1 MIKKTIQYFL
11 YFLIL
16 LTIGV
21 LYLSYFGLET
31 KRFNQVIKDKISETN
46 SKIDIELNKVKIILN
61 LSNFTVGIKTKNP
74 NIIFE
79 NKKIRLE
86 KIRSDFS
93 IGSIFKKE
101 FALKNAKITTKEN
114 SLKDIIKIGR
124 IYKNTP
130 QLSIFNKMVK
140 QGLIIADIDLSFDDK
155 GKLTNNFKVNG
166 SIRDAKIRLLNEKSI
181 NNISFNFNIIDKQY
195 LLEKGKIE
203 YEKLNLH
210 SKKIKVNNK
219 EQYFLFEGDISST
232 KSLVDLNLLTAIF
245 KNNLENIGI
254 NNLENIGI
262 NNVNFGSENNFSFR
276 LEKKF
281 KISNFKNNSKID
293 LQKLTYKKR
302 SNTLKKYIPNYN
314 DSVELIDHKVELF
327 ISKNELLIKGNGNF
341 SIDEKIDKINYE
353 VKSND
358 NKYNFKSQIEVN
370 NIPLQIKLLN
380 YTKKESKNALI
391 NIEGSYKKN
400 QDIYFKNILL
410 KEFKNIFKID
420 GLSLSQ
426 NYKINS
432 IEEIYLDF
440 LNDNEKKNKVSFK
453 RNKKNYELSG
463 KIFDGTNLVNQIL
476 ESDSEE
482 NVFYRLNDFNSVVK
496 ITLNKVFI
504 DDSNYLNNFNGSLK
518 FNKSNLKNLNL
529 SASFSDNKKL
539 TFTIKTD
546 QNNQKITT
554 LFSEHAKPLVKK
566 YKFIKGFEEGYLDFY
581 SIKKKNISR
590 SNLKINDFKLKELPA
605 LTKILTL
612 ASLQGIADLLTGEG
626 IRFNKF
632 EMKFRNEKKIMTIDE
647 IYAIGP
653 AISIMMDG
661 YVQNDELISLRGTLV
676 PATTLNKVIGSIP
689 FLGDILVGKKT
700 GEGVFGVSFK
710 IKGPPKKLKTTVNPI
725 KTLTPRFIT
734 RTLEKIKK
742 N

>member
-1 MIKKTIQYFL
+1 MIKKTIKYFL

-16 LTIGV
+16 ITIGV
-21 LYLSYFGLET
+21 FYLSYYGIET

-46 SKIDIELNKVKIILN
+46 NKIDIELNKVKIILN
-61 LSNFTVGIKTKNP
+61 LSNFTIGIKTKNP

-79 NKKIRLE
+79 NNKIKLE
-86 KIRSDFS
+86 TIGTDFS
-93 IGSIFKKE
+93 IGSFFKKE
-101 FALKNAKITTKEN
+101 FAINNAKITTKEN
-114 SLKDIIKIGR
+114 SLKDIIR
-124 IYKNTP
+124 IARIFKNTP
-130 QLSIFNKMVK
+130 QLFILNKMAKEGV
-140 QGLIIADIDLSFDDK
+140 IIADINLNFDDK
-155 GKLTNNFKVNG
+155 GKLTKGYNIKG
-166 SIRDAKIRLLNEKSI
+166 SVKDGKIRLFNKKNI
-181 NNISFNFNIIDKQY
+181 NNISFDFSIKNKQY
-195 LLEKGKIE
+195 LLENGQIE
-203 YEKLNLH
+203 YEKLKLSSEN
-210 SKKIKVNNK
+210 IKVNDKN
-219 EQYFLFEGDISST
+219 QYFLFEGDVSSP
-232 KSLVDLNLLTAIF
+232 KSLVNSNLLTVIF
-245 KNNLENIGI
+245 K

-281 KISNFKNNSKID
+281 KISNFKINSKID

-302 SNTLKKYIPNYN
+302 SNSLKKYIPNYN
-314 DSVELIDHKVELF
+314 DSVELIDHKIELL
-327 ISKNELLIKGNGNF
+327 ISKNKLLIKGNGNF
-341 SIDEKIDKINYE
+341 LINEKIDKINYE

-358 NKYNFKSQIEVN
+358 DKYNFKSQIELN
-370 NIPLQIKLLN
+370 NIPLQIKLFN
-380 YTKKESKNALI
+380 YTKKENKNSLL

-400 QDIYFKNILL
+400 QNIYFKNILL
-410 KEFKNIFKID
+410 KEFKNSFKAN

-426 NYKINS
+426 NYKVNS

-440 LNDNEKKNKVSFK
+440 LNDNEKKNKVLFK

-463 KIFDGTNLVNQIL
+463 KFFDGTNLVNQIL
-476 ESDSEE
+476 ESDSEG
-482 NVFYRLNDFNSVVK
+482 NVFDFLNDFNSVVK
-496 ITLNKVFI
+496 ISLNKIFI
-504 DDSNYLNNFNGSLK
+504 DDINYLNNLNGNLK
-518 FNKSNLKNLNL
+518 FNKSSLKNLDLKAN
-529 SASFSDNKKL
+529 FSDNKSL
-539 TFTIKTD
+539 TFTVKTD

-554 LFSEHAKPLVKK
+554 LFSEYAKPLVKK

-581 SIKKKNISR
+581 SVKKNNISS
-590 SNLKINDFKLKELPA
+590 SNLKINDFKLNELPA

-626 IRFNKF
+626 IRFNEF
-632 EMKFRNEKKIMTIDE
+632 EMKFRNEKKLMTIDE

-661 YVQNDELISLRGTLV
+661 YVQKDELISLRGTLV
-676 PATTLNKVIGSIP
+676 PATTLNKIIGSLP
-689 FLGDILVGKKT
+689 LLGDILVGKKT

-710 IKGPPKKLKTTVNPI
+710 IKGPPKKTKTTVNPI

>member
-1 MIKKTIQYFL
+1 MIKKTIKYFL
-11 YFLIL
+11 YFIILIL
-16 LTIGV
+16 IGIF
-21 LYLSYFGLET
+21 YLSYYGIET
-31 KRFNQVIKDKISETN
+31 KRFNQVIRDKISESDN
-46 SKIDIELNKVKIILN
+46 KIDIELNKVKIILN

-86 KIRSDFS
+86 KIQSDFS
-93 IGSIFKKE
+93 IGSFFKKE

-130 QLSIFNKMVK
+130 QLYIFNNMVK

-155 GKLTNNFKVNG
+155 GKLTNNYKVKG
-166 SIRDAKIRLLNEKSI
+166 SIRDLKIRLLNKKSI

-195 LLEKGKIE
+195 LLEKGKFE
-203 YEKLNLH
+203 YEKLKLY

-219 EQYFLFEGDISST
+219 EQYFLFEGDVSSV

-245 KNNLENIGI
+245 KNNLENIGV

-293 LQKLTYKKR
+293 LQKLTYKKS

-314 DSVELIDHKVELF
+314 DTVELIDHKVELF

-341 SIDEKIDKINYE
+341 SIDEKINKINYE
-353 VKSND
+353 IKSND
-358 NKYNFKSQIEVN
+358 NKYDFKSQIEVN

-380 YTKKESKNALI
+380 YTKKESKNALL

-400 QDIYFKNILL
+400 QNIYFKNILF

-440 LNDNEKKNKVSFK
+440 LNNNEKKNKVSFR

-463 KIFDGTNLVNQIL
+463 KIFDGTNLLNQIL

-482 NVFYRLNDFNSVVK
+482 NFFYRLNDFNSVVEISFNK
-496 ITLNKVFI
+496 IFI
-504 DDSNYLNNFNGSLK
+504 DDINYLNNLSGNIK
-518 FNKSNLKNLNL
+518 FNKSILKNLDLKAN
-529 SASFSDNKKL
+529 FSDNKNL
-539 TFTIKTD
+539 TFTVKTD
-546 QNNQKITT
+546 SNNQKITT
-554 LFSEHAKPLVKK
+554 LFSEYAKPLVKK

-581 SIKKKNISR
+581 SVKKNNTSN

-626 IRFNKF
+626 IRFNEF
-632 EMKFRNEKKIMTIDE
+632 EMKFRNEKNLMTIDE

-653 AISIMMDG
+653 AISLMMDG
-661 YVQNDELISLRGTLV
+661 YVQKDNLISLRGTLV
-676 PATTLNKVIGSIP
+676 PATTLNKVIGSLPI
-689 FLGDILVGKKT
+689 LGDILVGKKI

-710 IKGPPKKLKTTVNPI
+710 IKGPPKKTKTTVNPI

-742 N
+742 

>member
-1 MIKKTIQYFL
+1 MIKKTIKYFL

-16 LTIGV
+16 ITIGV
-21 LYLSYFGLET
+21 FYLSYYGIET

-46 SKIDIELNKVKIILN
+46 NKIDIELNKVKIILN
-61 LSNFTVGIKTKNP
+61 LSNFTIGIKTKNP

-79 NKKIRLE
+79 NNKIKLE
-86 KIRSDFS
+86 TIGTDFS
-93 IGSIFKKE
+93 IGSFFKKE
-101 FALKNAKITTKEN
+101 FAINNAKITTKEN
-114 SLKDIIKIGR
+114 SLKDIIGIAR
-124 IYKNTP
+124 IFKNTP
-130 QLSIFNKMVK
+130 QLFVLNKMVK
-140 QGLIIADIDLSFDDK
+140 EGVIIADINLNFDDK
-155 GKLTNNFKVNG
+155 GKLTKGYNIKG
-166 SIRDAKIRLLNEKSI
+166 SVKDGKIRLFNKKNI
-181 NNISFNFNIIDKQY
+181 NNISFDFNIKNKQY
-195 LLEKGKIE
+195 LLENGQIE
-203 YEKLNLH
+203 YEKLKLS
-210 SKKIKVNNK
+210 SKKIKVNDKN
-219 EQYFLFEGDISST
+219 QYFLFEGDVSSP
-232 KSLVDLNLLTAIF
+232 KSLVNSNLLTVIF
-245 KNNLENIGI
+245 K

-281 KISNFKNNSKID
+281 KISNFKINSKID

-302 SNTLKKYIPNYN
+302 FNSLKKYISSYN
-314 DSVELIDHKVELF
+314 DSVELIDHKIELL
-327 ISKNELLIKGNGNF
+327 ISKNKLLIKGNGNF
-341 SIDEKIDKINYE
+341 LINEKIDKINYE

-358 NKYNFKSQIEVN
+358 DKYNFKSQIELN

-380 YTKKESKNALI
+380 YTKKESKNALL
-391 NIEGSYKKN
+391 NIEGSYKKDQN
-400 QDIYFKNILL
+400 IYFKNILL
-410 KEFKNIFKID
+410 KEFKNSFKVN

-426 NYKINS
+426 NYKVNS

-440 LNDNEKKNKVSFK
+440 LNDNEKKNKVLFK

-476 ESDSEE
+476 ESDSEG
-482 NVFYRLNDFNSVVK
+482 NVFDFLNDFNSVVK
-496 ITLNKVFI
+496 ISLNKIFI
-504 DDSNYLNNFNGSLK
+504 DDINYLNNLNGNLK
-518 FNKSNLKNLNL
+518 FNKSSLKNLDLKAN
-529 SASFSDNKKL
+529 FSDNKSL
-539 TFTIKTD
+539 TFTVKTD

-554 LFSEHAKPLVKK
+554 LFSEYAKPLVKK

-581 SIKKKNISR
+581 SVKKNNISS
-590 SNLKINDFKLKELPA
+590 SNLKINDFKLNELPA

-632 EMKFRNEKKIMTIDE
+632 EMMFRNEKKLITIDE

-661 YVQNDELISLRGTLV
+661 YVQKDELISLRGTLV
-676 PATTLNKVIGSIP
+676 PATTLNKIISSLP
-689 FLGDILVGKKT
+689 LLGDILVGKKT

-710 IKGPPKKLKTTVNPI
+710 IKGPPKKTKTTVNPI

>member
-1 MIKKTIQYFL
+1 MIKKTIKYFL

-16 LTIGV
+16 ITIGV
-21 LYLSYFGLET
+21 FYLSYYGIET
-31 KRFNQVIKDKISETN
+31 KRFNQIIKDKISETN
-46 SKIDIELNKVKIILN
+46 NKIDIELNKVKIILN
-61 LSNFTVGIKTKNP
+61 LSNFTIGIKTKNP

-79 NKKIRLE
+79 NNKIKLE
-86 KIRSDFS
+86 TIGTDFS
-93 IGSIFKKE
+93 IGSFFKKE
-101 FALKNAKITTKEN
+101 FSINNAKITTKEN
-114 SLKDIIKIGR
+114 SLKDIIR
-124 IYKNTP
+124 IARIFKNTP
-130 QLSIFNKMVK
+130 QLFILNKMAKEGV
-140 QGLIIADIDLSFDDK
+140 IIADIDLNFDDK
-155 GKLTNNFKVNG
+155 GKLTKGYNIKG
-166 SIRDAKIRLLNEKSI
+166 SVKDGKIRLFNKKNI
-181 NNISFNFNIIDKQY
+181 NNISFDFNIKNKQY
-195 LLEKGKIE
+195 LLENGQIE
-203 YEKLNLH
+203 YEKLKLS
-210 SKKIKVNNK
+210 SKKIKVNDK
-219 EQYFLFEGDISST
+219 DQYFLFEGDASNS
-232 KSLVDLNLLTAIF
+232 KSLINSDLLTVIF
-245 KNNLENIGI
+245 K

-281 KISNFKNNSKID
+281 KISNFKINSKID

-302 SNTLKKYIPNYN
+302 SNSLKKYISSYN
-314 DSVELIDHKVELF
+314 DSVELIDHKIELL
-327 ISKNELLIKGNGNF
+327 ISKNKLLIKGNGNF
-341 SIDEKIDKINYE
+341 LINEKIDKINYE

-358 NKYNFKSQIEVN
+358 DKYNFKSQIELN

-380 YTKKESKNALI
+380 YTKKESKNALL

-400 QDIYFKNILL
+400 QNIYFKNILL
-410 KEFKNIFKID
+410 KEFKNSFKVN

-426 NYKINS
+426 NYKVNS

-440 LNDNEKKNKVSFK
+440 LNDNEKKNKVLFK

-476 ESDSEE
+476 ESDSEG
-482 NVFYRLNDFNSVVK
+482 NVFDFLNDFNSVVK
-496 ITLNKVFI
+496 ISLNKIFI
-504 DDSNYLNNFNGSLK
+504 DDINYLNNLNGNLK
-518 FNKSNLKNLNL
+518 FNKSSLKNLDLKAN
-529 SASFSDNKKL
+529 FSDNKSL
-539 TFTIKTD
+539 TFTVKTD

-554 LFSEHAKPLVKK
+554 LFSEYAKPLVKK

-581 SIKKKNISR
+581 SVKKNNISS
-590 SNLKINDFKLKELPA
+590 SNLKINDFKLNELPA

-626 IRFNKF
+626 IRFNEF
-632 EMKFRNEKKIMTIDE
+632 EMKFRNEKKLMTIDE

-661 YVQNDELISLRGTLV
+661 YVQKDELISLRGTLV
-676 PATTLNKVIGSIP
+676 PATTLNKIIGSLP
-689 FLGDILVGKKT
+689 LLGDILVGKKT

-710 IKGPPKKLKTTVNPI
+710 IKGPPKKTKTTVNPI

>member
-1 MIKKTIQYFL
+1 MIKKTIKYFL

-16 LTIGV
+16 ITIGV
-21 LYLSYFGLET
+21 FYLSYYGIET

-46 SKIDIELNKVKIILN
+46 NKIDIELNKVKIILN
-61 LSNFTVGIKTKNP
+61 LSNFTIGIKTKNP

-79 NKKIRLE
+79 NNKIKLE
-86 KIRSDFS
+86 TIGTDFS
-93 IGSIFKKE
+93 IGSFFKKE
-101 FALKNAKITTKEN
+101 FAINNAKITTKEN
-114 SLKDIIKIGR
+114 SLKDIIRIAKIF
-124 IYKNTP
+124 KNTP
-130 QLSIFNKMVK
+130 QLFILNKMAKEGV
-140 QGLIIADIDLSFDDK
+140 IIADINLNFDDK
-155 GKLTNNFKVNG
+155 GKLTKGYNIKG
-166 SIRDAKIRLLNEKSI
+166 SVKDGKIRLFNKKNI
-181 NNISFNFNIIDKQY
+181 NNISFDFNIKNKQY
-195 LLEKGKIE
+195 LLENGQIE
-203 YEKLNLH
+203 YEKLKLS
-210 SKKIKVNNK
+210 SKKIKINDKN
-219 EQYFLFEGDISST
+219 QYFLFEGDVSSP
-232 KSLVDLNLLTAIF
+232 KSLVNSNLLTVIF
-245 KNNLENIGI
+245 K

-281 KISNFKNNSKID
+281 KISNFKINSKID

-302 SNTLKKYIPNYN
+302 SNSLKKYISNYN
-314 DSVELIDHKVELF
+314 DSVELIDHKIELL
-327 ISKNELLIKGNGNF
+327 ISKNKLLIKGNGNF
-341 SIDEKIDKINYE
+341 LINEKIDKINYE

-358 NKYNFKSQIEVN
+358 DKYNFKSQIELN

-380 YTKKESKNALI
+380 YTKKESKNALL

-400 QDIYFKNILL
+400 QNIYFKNILL
-410 KEFKNIFKID
+410 KEFKNSFKVN

-426 NYKINS
+426 NYKVNS

-440 LNDNEKKNKVSFK
+440 LNDNEKKNKVLFK

-476 ESDSEE
+476 ESDSEG
-482 NVFYRLNDFNSVVK
+482 NVFDFLNDFNSVVE
-496 ITLNKVFI
+496 ISLNKIFI
-504 DDSNYLNNFNGSLK
+504 DDINYLNNLNGNLK
-518 FNKSNLKNLNL
+518 FNKSSLKNLDLKAN
-529 SASFSDNKKL
+529 FSDNKNL
-539 TFTIKTD
+539 TFTVKTD

-554 LFSEHAKPLVKK
+554 LFSEYAKPLVKK

-581 SIKKKNISR
+581 SVKKNNISS
-590 SNLKINDFKLKELPA
+590 SNLKINDFKLNELPA

-626 IRFNKF
+626 IRFNEF
-632 EMKFRNEKKIMTIDE
+632 EMKFRNEKKLMTIDE

-661 YVQNDELISLRGTLV
+661 YVQKDELISLRGTLV
-676 PATTLNKVIGSIP
+676 PATTLNKIIGSLP
-689 FLGDILVGKKT
+689 LLGDILVGKKT

-710 IKGPPKKLKTTVNPI
+710 IKGPPKKTKTTVNPI

>member
-1 MIKKTIQYFL
+1 MIKKTIKYFL

-16 LTIGV
+16 ITIGV
-21 LYLSYFGLET
+21 FYLSYYGIET

-46 SKIDIELNKVKIILN
+46 NKIDIELNKVKIILN
-61 LSNFTVGIKTKNP
+61 LSNFTIGIKTKNP

-79 NKKIRLE
+79 NNKIKLE
-86 KIRSDFS
+86 TIGTDFS
-93 IGSIFKKE
+93 IGSFLKKE
-101 FALKNAKITTKEN
+101 FAINNAKITTKEN
-114 SLKDIIKIGR
+114 SLKDIIR
-124 IYKNTP
+124 IARIFKNTP
-130 QLSIFNKMVK
+130 QLFILNKMAKEGV
-140 QGLIIADIDLSFDDK
+140 IIADINLNFDDK
-155 GKLTNNFKVNG
+155 GKLTKGYNIKG
-166 SIRDAKIRLLNEKSI
+166 SVRGGKIRLFNKKNI
-181 NNISFNFNIIDKQY
+181 NNISFDFNIKDKQY
-195 LLEKGKIE
+195 LLENGQIE
-203 YEKLNLH
+203 YEKLKLS
-210 SKKIKVNNK
+210 SKKIKVNDKN
-219 EQYFLFEGDISST
+219 QYFLFEGDVSSP
-232 KSLVDLNLLTAIF
+232 KSLVNSNLLTVIF
-245 KNNLENIGI
+245 K

-281 KISNFKNNSKID
+281 KISNFKINSRID

-302 SNTLKKYIPNYN
+302 SNSLKKYISSYN
-314 DSVELIDHKVELF
+314 DSVELIDHKIELL
-327 ISKNELLIKGNGNF
+327 ISKNKLLIKGNGNF

-358 NKYNFKSQIEVN
+358 DKYNFKSQIELN

-380 YTKKESKNALI
+380 YTKKESKNALL
-391 NIEGSYKKN
+391 NIEGSYKKDQN
-400 QDIYFKNILL
+400 IYFKNILL
-410 KEFKNIFKID
+410 EEFKNSFKVN

-426 NYKINS
+426 NYKVNS

-440 LNDNEKKNKVSFK
+440 LNDNEKKNKVLFK

-476 ESDSEE
+476 ESDSEG
-482 NVFYRLNDFNSVVK
+482 NVFDFLNDFNSVVK
-496 ITLNKVFI
+496 ISLNKIFI
-504 DDSNYLNNFNGSLK
+504 DDINYLNNLNGNLK
-518 FNKSNLKNLNL
+518 FNKSSLKNLDLKAN
-529 SASFSDNKKL
+529 FSDNKSL
-539 TFTIKTD
+539 TFTVKTD

-554 LFSEHAKPLVKK
+554 LFSEYAKPLVKK

-581 SIKKKNISR
+581 SVKKNNISN
-590 SNLKINDFKLKELPA
+590 SNLKINDFKLNELPA
-605 LTKILTL
+605 LTKVLTL

-626 IRFNKF
+626 IRFNEF
-632 EMKFRNEKKIMTIDE
+632 EMKFRNEKKLMTIDE

-661 YVQNDELISLRGTLV
+661 YVQKDELISLRGTLV
-676 PATTLNKVIGSIP
+676 PATTLNKIIGSLP
-689 FLGDILVGKKT
+689 LLGDILVGKKT

-710 IKGPPKKLKTTVNPI
+710 IKGPPKKTKTTVNPI

>member
-1 MIKKTIQYFL
+1 MIKKTIKYFL

-16 LTIGV
+16 ITIGV
-21 LYLSYFGLET
+21 FYLSYYGIET

-46 SKIDIELNKVKIILN
+46 NKIDIELNKVKIILN
-61 LSNFTVGIKTKNP
+61 LSNFTIGIKTKNP

-79 NKKIRLE
+79 NNKIKLE
-86 KIRSDFS
+86 TIGTDFS
-93 IGSIFKKE
+93 IGSFFKKE
-101 FALKNAKITTKEN
+101 FAINNAKITTKEN
-114 SLKDIIKIGR
+114 SLKDIIR
-124 IYKNTP
+124 IARIFKNTP
-130 QLSIFNKMVK
+130 QLFILNKMAKEGV
-140 QGLIIADIDLSFDDK
+140 IIADIDLNFDDK
-155 GKLTNNFKVNG
+155 GKLTKGYNIKG
-166 SIRDAKIRLLNEKSI
+166 SVKDGKIRLFNKKNI
-181 NNISFNFNIIDKQY
+181 NNISFDFNIKNKQY
-195 LLEKGKIE
+195 LLENGQIE
-203 YEKLNLH
+203 YEKLKLS
-210 SKKIKVNNK
+210 SKKIKVNDKN
-219 EQYFLFEGDISST
+219 QYFLFEGDVSSP
-232 KSLVDLNLLTAIF
+232 KSLVNSNLLTVIF
-245 KNNLENIGI
+245 K

-281 KISNFKNNSKID
+281 KISNFKINSKID

-302 SNTLKKYIPNYN
+302 SNSLKKYISSYN
-314 DSVELIDHKVELF
+314 DSVELIDHKIELL
-327 ISKNELLIKGNGNF
+327 ISKNKLLIKGNGNF
-341 SIDEKIDKINYE
+341 LINEKIDKINYE

-358 NKYNFKSQIEVN
+358 DKYNFKSQIELN

-380 YTKKESKNALI
+380 YTKKESKNALL

-400 QDIYFKNILL
+400 QNIYFKNILL
-410 KEFKNIFKID
+410 KEFKNSFKAN

-426 NYKINS
+426 NYKVNS

-440 LNDNEKKNKVSFK
+440 LNDNEKKNKVLFK

-476 ESDSEE
+476 ESDSEG
-482 NVFYRLNDFNSVVK
+482 NVFDFLNDFNSVVK
-496 ITLNKVFI
+496 ISLNKIFI
-504 DDSNYLNNFNGSLK
+504 DDINYLNNLNGNLK
-518 FNKSNLKNLNL
+518 FNKSSLKNLDLKAN
-529 SASFSDNKKL
+529 FSDNKSL
-539 TFTIKTD
+539 TFTVKTD

-554 LFSEHAKPLVKK
+554 LFSEYAKPLVKK

-581 SIKKKNISR
+581 SVKKNNISS
-590 SNLKINDFKLKELPA
+590 SNLKINDFKLNELPA

-626 IRFNKF
+626 IRFNEF
-632 EMKFRNEKKIMTIDE
+632 EMKFRNEKKLMTIDE

-661 YVQNDELISLRGTLV
+661 YVQKDELISLRGTLV
-676 PATTLNKVIGSIP
+676 PATTLNKIIGSLP
-689 FLGDILVGKKT
+689 LLGDILVGKKT

-710 IKGPPKKLKTTVNPI
+710 IKGPPKKTKTTVNPI

>member
-1 MIKKTIQYFL
+1 MIKKTIKYFL
-11 YFLIL
+11 YFIILIL
-16 LTIGV
+16 IGIF
-21 LYLSYFGLET
+21 YLSYYGIET
-31 KRFNQVIKDKISETN
+31 KRFNQAIRDKISESDN
-46 SKIDIELNKVKIILN
+46 KIDIELNKVKIILN

-86 KIRSDFS
+86 KIQSDFS
-93 IGSIFKKE
+93 IGSFFKKE

-130 QLSIFNKMVK
+130 QLYIFNNMVK

-155 GKLTNNFKVNG
+155 GKLTNNYKVKG
-166 SIRDAKIRLLNEKSI
+166 SIRDSKIRLLNKKSI

-195 LLEKGKIE
+195 LLEKGKFE
-203 YEKLNLH
+203 YEKLKLY

-219 EQYFLFEGDISST
+219 EQYFLFEGDVSSV

-245 KNNLENIGI
+245 KNNLENIGV

-293 LQKLTYKKR
+293 LQKLTYKKS

-341 SIDEKIDKINYE
+341 SIDEKINKINYE
-353 VKSND
+353 IKSND
-358 NKYNFKSQIEVN
+358 NKYDFKSQIEVN

-380 YTKKESKNALI
+380 YTKKESKNALL

-400 QDIYFKNILL
+400 QNIYFKNILF
-410 KEFKNIFKID
+410 KEFKNIFKIE

-440 LNDNEKKNKVSFK
+440 LNNNEKKNKVSFK

-463 KIFDGTNLVNQIL
+463 KIFDGTNLLNQIL

-482 NVFYRLNDFNSVVK
+482 NFFYRLNDFNSVVEISFNK
-496 ITLNKVFI
+496 IFI
-504 DDSNYLNNFNGSLK
+504 DDINYLNNLSGNIK
-518 FNKSNLKNLNL
+518 FNKSILKNLDLKAN
-529 SASFSDNKKL
+529 FSDNKSL
-539 TFTIKTD
+539 TFTVKTD
-546 QNNQKITT
+546 SNNQKITT
-554 LFSEHAKPLVKK
+554 LFSEYAKPLVKK

-581 SIKKKNISR
+581 SVKKNNTSN
-590 SNLKINDFKLKELPA
+590 SNLRINDFKLKKLPA

-626 IRFNKF
+626 IRFNEF
-632 EMKFRNEKKIMTIDE
+632 EMKFRNEKKLMTIDE

-661 YVQNDELISLRGTLV
+661 YVQKDELISLRGTLV
-676 PATTLNKVIGSIP
+676 PATTLNKIIGSLP
-689 FLGDILVGKKT
+689 LLGDILVGKKT

-710 IKGPPKKLKTTVNPI
+710 IKGPPKKTKTTVNPI

>member
-1 MIKKTIQYFL
+1 MIKKTIKYFL

-16 LTIGV
+16 ITIGV
-21 LYLSYFGLET
+21 FYLSYYGIET

-46 SKIDIELNKVKIILN
+46 NKIDIELNKVKIILN
-61 LSNFTVGIKTKNP
+61 LSNFTIGIKTKNP

-79 NKKIRLE
+79 NNKIKLE
-86 KIRSDFS
+86 TIGTDFS
-93 IGSIFKKE
+93 IGSFFKKE
-101 FALKNAKITTKEN
+101 FAINNAKITTKEN
-114 SLKDIIKIGR
+114 SLKDIIR
-124 IYKNTP
+124 IARIFKNTP
-130 QLSIFNKMVK
+130 QLFILNKMAKEGV
-140 QGLIIADIDLSFDDK
+140 IIADIDLNFDDK
-155 GKLTNNFKVNG
+155 GKLTKDYNIKG
-166 SIRDAKIRLLNEKSI
+166 SVKDGKIRLFNKKNI
-181 NNISFNFNIIDKQY
+181 NNISFDFNIKNKQY
-195 LLEKGKIE
+195 LLENGQIE
-203 YEKLNLH
+203 YEKLKLS
-210 SKKIKVNNK
+210 SKKIKINDKN
-219 EQYFLFEGDISST
+219 QYFLFEGDVSSP
-232 KSLVDLNLLTAIF
+232 KSLVNSNLLTVIF
-245 KNNLENIGI
+245 K

-281 KISNFKNNSKID
+281 KISNFKINSKID

-302 SNTLKKYIPNYN
+302 SNSLKKYIPNYN
-314 DSVELIDHKVELF
+314 DSVELIDHKIELL
-327 ISKNELLIKGNGNF
+327 ISKNKLLIKGNGNF
-341 SIDEKIDKINYE
+341 LINEKIDKINYE

-358 NKYNFKSQIEVN
+358 DKYNFKSQIELN

-380 YTKKESKNALI
+380 YTKKESKNALL
-391 NIEGSYKKN
+391 NIEGSYKKDQN
-400 QDIYFKNILL
+400 IYFKNILL
-410 KEFKNIFKID
+410 EEFKNSFKVN

-426 NYKINS
+426 NYKVNS

-440 LNDNEKKNKVSFK
+440 LNDNEKKNKVLFK

-476 ESDSEE
+476 ESDSEG
-482 NVFYRLNDFNSVVK
+482 NVFDFLNDFNSVVK
-496 ITLNKVFI
+496 ISLNKIFI
-504 DDSNYLNNFNGSLK
+504 DDINYLNNLNGNLK
-518 FNKSNLKNLNL
+518 FNKSSLKNLDLKAN
-529 SASFSDNKKL
+529 FSDNKSL
-539 TFTIKTD
+539 TFTVKTD

-554 LFSEHAKPLVKK
+554 LFSEYAKPLVKK

-581 SIKKKNISR
+581 SVKKNNISN
-590 SNLKINDFKLKELPA
+590 SNLKINDFKLNELPA

-626 IRFNKF
+626 IRFNEF
-632 EMKFRNEKKIMTIDE
+632 EMKFRNEKKLMTIDE

-661 YVQNDELISLRGTLV
+661 YVQKDELISLRGTLV
-676 PATTLNKVIGSIP
+676 PATTLNKIIGSLP
-689 FLGDILVGKKT
+689 LLGDILVGKKT

-710 IKGPPKKLKTTVNPI
+710 IKGPPKKTKTTVNPI

>member
-1 MIKKTIQYFL
+1 MIKKTIKYLL

-16 LTIGV
+16 ITVGV
-21 LYLSYFGLET
+21 FYLSYYGIET
-31 KRFNQVIKDKISETN
+31 KRFNQVIRDKISESN
-46 SKIDIELNKVKIILN
+46 NKIDIELNKVKIILN
-61 LSNFTVGIKTKNP
+61 LGNFTVGIKTKNP

-86 KIRSDFS
+86 KIQSDFS
-93 IGSIFKKE
+93 IGSFFKKE

-140 QGLIIADIDLSFDDK
+140 QGLIIANIDLSFDDK
-155 GKLTNNFKVNG
+155 GKLTNNYKVKG
-166 SIRDAKIRLLNEKSI
+166 SIRDSKIRLLNKKSI

-195 LLEKGKIE
+195 LLEKGKFE
-203 YEKLNLH
+203 YEKLKLY

-219 EQYFLFEGDISST
+219 EQYFLFEGDVSSV

-245 KNNLENIGI
+245 KNNLENIGV

-293 LQKLTYKKR
+293 LQKLTYKKS

-341 SIDEKIDKINYE
+341 SIDEKINKINYE
-353 VKSND
+353 IKSND
-358 NKYNFKSQIEVN
+358 NKYDFKSQIEAN
-370 NIPLQIKLLN
+370 NIPLQIKLFN
-380 YTKKESKNALI
+380 YTKKESKNALL

-400 QDIYFKNILL
+400 QNIYFKNILF
-410 KEFKNIFKID
+410 KEFKNIFKIE

-440 LNDNEKKNKVSFK
+440 LNNNEKKNKVSFR

-463 KIFDGTNLVNQIL
+463 KIFDGTNLLNQIL

-482 NVFYRLNDFNSVVK
+482 NFFYRLNDFNSVVEISFNK
-496 ITLNKVFI
+496 IFI
-504 DDSNYLNNFNGSLK
+504 DDINYLNNLSGNIK
-518 FNKSNLKNLNL
+518 FNKSILKNLDLKAN
-529 SASFSDNKKL
+529 FSDNKNL
-539 TFTIKTD
+539 TFTVKTD
-546 QNNQKITT
+546 SNNQKITT
-554 LFSEHAKPLVKK
+554 LFSEYAKPLVKK

-581 SIKKKNISR
+581 SVKKNNTSN
-590 SNLKINDFKLKELPA
+590 SNLRINDFKLKKLPA

-626 IRFNKF
+626 IRFNEF
-632 EMKFRNEKKIMTIDE
+632 EMKFRNEKKLMTIDE

-661 YVQNDELISLRGTLV
+661 YVQKDELISLRGTLV
-676 PATTLNKVIGSIP
+676 PATTLNKIIGSLP
-689 FLGDILVGKKT
+689 LLGDILVGKKT

-710 IKGPPKKLKTTVNPI
+710 IKGPPKKTKTTVNPI

>member
-1 MIKKTIQYFL
+1 MIKKTIKYLL

-16 LTIGV
+16 ITIGV
-21 LYLSYFGLET
+21 FYLSYYGIET

-46 SKIDIELNKVKIILN
+46 NKIDIELNKVKIILN
-61 LSNFTVGIKTKNP
+61 LSNFTIGIKTKNP

-79 NKKIRLE
+79 NNKIKLE
-86 KIRSDFS
+86 TIGTDFS
-93 IGSIFKKE
+93 IGSFFKKE
-101 FALKNAKITTKEN
+101 FAISNAKITTKEN
-114 SLKDIIKIGR
+114 RLKDIIR
-124 IYKNTP
+124 IVRIFKNTP
-130 QLSIFNKMVK
+130 QLFILNKMAKEGV
-140 QGLIIADIDLSFDDK
+140 IIADIDLNFDDK
-155 GKLTNNFKVNG
+155 GKLTKGYNIKG
-166 SIRDAKIRLLNEKSI
+166 SVKDGKIRLFNKKNI
-181 NNISFNFNIIDKQY
+181 NNISFDFNIKNKQY
-195 LLEKGKIE
+195 LLENGQIE
-203 YEKLNLH
+203 YEKLKLS
-210 SKKIKVNNK
+210 SKKIKINDKN
-219 EQYFLFEGDISST
+219 QYFLFEGDVSSP
-232 KSLVDLNLLTAIF
+232 KSLVNSNLLTVIF
-245 KNNLENIGI
+245 K

-281 KISNFKNNSKID
+281 KISNFKINSKID

-302 SNTLKKYIPNYN
+302 SNSLKKYISSYN
-314 DSVELIDHKVELF
+314 DSVELIDHKIELL
-327 ISKNELLIKGNGNF
+327 ISKNKLLIKGNGNF
-341 SIDEKIDKINYE
+341 LINEKIDKINYE

-358 NKYNFKSQIEVN
+358 DKYNFKSQIELN

-380 YTKKESKNALI
+380 YTKKESKNALL
-391 NIEGSYKKN
+391 NIEGSYKKDQN
-400 QDIYFKNILL
+400 IYFKNILL
-410 KEFKNIFKID
+410 KEFKNSFKVN

-426 NYKINS
+426 NYKVNS

-440 LNDNEKKNKVSFK
+440 LNDNEKKNKVLLK

-476 ESDSEE
+476 ESDSEG
-482 NVFYRLNDFNSVVK
+482 NVFDFLNDFNSVVK
-496 ITLNKVFI
+496 ISLNKIFI
-504 DDSNYLNNFNGSLK
+504 DDINYLNNLNGNLK
-518 FNKSNLKNLNL
+518 FNKSSLKNLDLKAN
-529 SASFSDNKKL
+529 FSDNKSL
-539 TFTIKTD
+539 TFTVKTD

-554 LFSEHAKPLVKK
+554 LFSEYAKPLVKK

-581 SIKKKNISR
+581 SVKKNNISN
-590 SNLKINDFKLKELPA
+590 SNLKINDFKLNELPA

-626 IRFNKF
+626 IRFNEF
-632 EMKFRNEKKIMTIDE
+632 EMKFRNENKLMTIDE

-661 YVQNDELISLRGTLV
+661 YVQNNELVSLRGTLV
-676 PATTLNKVIGSIP
+676 PATTLNKVIGSLP
-689 FLGDILVGKKT
+689 LLGDILVGKKT

-710 IKGPPKKLKTTVNPI
+710 IKGPPKKTKTTVNPI